1 MKRWTGGGMMIM
13 VIMVIM
19 VVMVGVM
26 MVTMVHGHPLVLDM
40 VEPPETGKTSPHPQL
55 PVDAL
60 PGVYQDACVHKVE
73 VPGV

>member
-1 MKRWTGGGMMIM
+1 M

-40 VEPPETGKTSPHPQL
+40 VEPPETSKTSPNPKL